1 MSYGLWAK
9 LKAQSSKRKAQEG
22 MTLVEVLLAVVILSV
37 GIAGVLQAYAVAVTT
52 LETGQDYV
60 DAIQLLKAKMA
71 EIEQKAIE
79 EKGLSVGLSQGEFE
93 EGLGDYQWEWEARPT
108 PLESLHELKLVIS
121 SPPKNRQFSLIT
133 YVENKDYQQKD

>member
-1 MSYGLWAK
+1 MSYG
-9 LKAQSSKRKAQEG
+9 QSSKRKAQEG
-22 MTLVEVLLAVVILSV
+22 MTLVEILLAVVILSV

-52 LETGQDYV
+52 LETGQDYI

-79 EKGLSVGLSQGEFE
+79 EKGLSVGLAQGEFE
-93 EGLGDYQWEWEARPT
+93 EGPGDYQWEWEVQPT

-121 SPPKNRQFSLIT
+121 SPSKSRQFSLIT
-133 YVENKDYQQKD
+133 YAENKDYEQKD

>member
-1 MSYGLWAK
+1 MSRIGNN
-9 LKAQSSKRKAQEG
+9 QG
-22 MTLVEVLLAVVILSV
+22 ITLIEILLAVVILSV

-79 EKGLSVGLSQGEFE
+79 EKGLSAGLSRGEFE
-93 EGLGDYQWEWEARPT
+93 EGLGDYQWEWEAQPT
-108 PLESLHELKLVIS
+108 PLESLHELKLVVS
-121 SPPKNRQFSLIT
+121 SPHKNRQFSLIT
-133 YVENKDYQQKD
+133 YAENKDYQQKD